1 MVPLK
6 MKKWKAVMIANNLHH
21 HHLLQNIHLLLIHVN
36 PINKINRIYKH
47 PYNQIH
53 LLILINQLMII

>member
-1 MVPLK
+1 MVPQK
-6 MKKWKAVMIANNLHH
+6 MKKWKAVVIANSPHH
-21 HHLLQNIHLLLIHVN
+21 HHLLQNIHLLPTHVN
-36 PINKINRIYKH
+36 PINKINRIHRH